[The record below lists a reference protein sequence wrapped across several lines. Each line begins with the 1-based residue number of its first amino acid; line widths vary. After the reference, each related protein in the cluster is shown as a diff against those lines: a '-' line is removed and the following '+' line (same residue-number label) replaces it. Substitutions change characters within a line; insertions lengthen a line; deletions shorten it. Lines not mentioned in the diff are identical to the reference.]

1 MAFYDQLTGLP
12 NRIMFENYF
21 ALTLAGQI
29 HQEQKL
35 ALIFIDLDHFKQVND
50 ELGHDVG
57 DLLLKEVGMRI
68 KGVMRENDLLAR
80 LGGDEFIA
88 LLSSVSHEI
97 ITLVAERII
106 DAFSRNF
113 VVKGHELRVGASIGI
128 SMYPKDG
135 RDLETLI
142 KSADK
147 AMYTAKKKGK
157 NQYYFG

>member
-1 MAFYDQLTGLP
+1 
-12 NRIMFENYF
+12 
-21 ALTLAGQI
+21 
-29 HQEQKL
+29 
-35 ALIFIDLDHFKQVND
+35 
-50 ELGHDVG
+50 
-57 DLLLKEVGMRI
+57 
-68 KGVMRENDLLAR
+68 ENDLLAR

-88 LLSSVSHEI
+88 LLSSVSHET
-97 ITLVAERII
+97 ITLVAERIV

-113 VVKGHELRVGASIGI
+113 AVKGHELRVGASIGI